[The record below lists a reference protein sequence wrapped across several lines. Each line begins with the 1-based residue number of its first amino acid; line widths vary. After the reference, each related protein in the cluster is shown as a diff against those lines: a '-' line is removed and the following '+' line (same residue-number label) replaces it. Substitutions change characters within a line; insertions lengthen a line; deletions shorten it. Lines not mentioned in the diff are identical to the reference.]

1 MKISGDGVGDTR
13 GAEKKLEGLGK
24 KLFPDKNGLR
34 SCNNERVFGSE
45 AGENIPGDIPGSV
58 AGAGDSIPGFR
69 PTSIP
74 SVISIR
80 SPAALSLSLS
90 LSDGLVFSMDA
101 SLAAG
106 ETAPAEGLGSPPAME
121 EDEDD
126 DDPVRRCTTS
136 MKSLT
141 VVWMTLGETV

>member
-1 MKISGDGVGDTR
+1 MKISGDGVGDTI

-24 KLFPDKNGLR
+24 KLFPDRNGLR
-34 SCNNERVFGSE
+34 SCNKERVFGSD

-58 AGAGDSIPGFR
+58 AGAGDKIPGFR

-90 LSDGLVFSMDA
+90 LSDGLVFSIDA

-106 ETAPAEGLGSPPAME
+106 ETAPAEGLGSAPE
-121 EDEDD
+121 IEDDDD